1 MLGLQLFS
9 PGNKP
14 LPQARRNAARS
25 VSGDAKRLP
34 GLEGVRSIRCA
45 GKGSSVLKELT
56 ERLPTEHEEQ
66 REIVFWFRRK
76 FSDVRIFAI
85 PNGGWRSRATAAK
98 LKAEGVSRGVPDLF
112 VPAWGMWIEMK
123 RSDGGRLSP
132 DQKSWHLYLA
142 SIGQT
147 VLVCHGAEEAKRQID
162 AHIKAAG
169 F

>member
-1 MLGLQLFS
+1 VLGLQLF
-9 PGNKP
+9 PQGNEP
-14 LPQARRNAARS
+14 LPQTRRNAAAS
-25 VSGDAKRLP
+25 VSGNAKRLH

-45 GKGSSVLKELT
+45 GKGSAVLKE
-56 ERLPTEHEEQ
+56 RAQPLPTEHEEQ
-66 REIVFWFRRK
+66 REVVFWFRRK

-112 VPAWGMWIEMK
+112 VPAWGLWVEMK
-123 RSDGGRLSP
+123 RSQGGRLSP

-147 VLVCHGAEEAKRQID
+147 VLVCYGADDAKRQIE

>member
-1 MLGLQLFS
+1 
-9 PGNKP
+9 
-14 LPQARRNAARS
+14 LPQTRRNAARS

-34 GLEGVRSIRCA
+34 GLEGTRSIRCA
-45 GKGSSVLKELT
+45 KSGSSVLKERT

-112 VPAWGMWIEMK
+112 VPAWGLWIEMK

-147 VLVCHGAEEAKRQID
+147 VLVCHGAEDAKRQID